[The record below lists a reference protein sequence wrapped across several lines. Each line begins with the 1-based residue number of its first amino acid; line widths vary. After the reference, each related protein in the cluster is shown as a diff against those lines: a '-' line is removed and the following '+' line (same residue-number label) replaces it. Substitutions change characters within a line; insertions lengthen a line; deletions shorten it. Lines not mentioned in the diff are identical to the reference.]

1 MSGKVKVKE
10 NREFVRFWS
19 VIAVAYLPALESRQY
34 FRLLFNVS
42 VSHNILN

>member
-10 NREFVRFWS
+10 SREFVLFGS
-19 VIAVAYLPALESRQY
+19 VIAVAYMSTLESGQY